1 MTEMEQLFGLSI
13 LVFCIWGLTVSIRN
27 LIKTW
32 KILKGN
38 DWGKK
43 EDPKN

>member
-1 MTEMEQLFGLSI
+1 MEQLFGLSI
-13 LVFCIWGLTVSIRN
+13 LIFCIWGLVVSIKN
-27 LIKTW
+27 FVKTW

-43 EDPKN
+43 EDSK